1 MKKQL
6 LAIGAALCLMLTACS
21 TSQPAPQQS
30 APQQNTPAATETKQP
45 EAEKVELMISAAASL
60 TDALN
65 ELKTSFETDHPGTTL
80 TFNFGSSGKL
90 ATQITQGA
98 PSDVFLSASKKDMDG
113 LEEKQLIDKATRQDF
128 TGNALVLVANANG
141 TPAISSFEELNNPA
155 IKHIAVG
162 EPETVPAG
170 RYAKETLEALK
181 LWESLSGRMVYGSD
195 VRQVL
200 TFVESG
206 NAEVGVVYSSDA
218 AISKNVKVLATAKT
232 EWHKPIVYPGAVV
245 TATQHGDA
253 AKAFLTYLT
262 SDKGKEILKKYGF
275 Q

>member
-6 LAIGAALCLMLTACS
+6 LAICAAFCLMLTACS
-21 TSQPAPQQS
+21 TTQTAPQ
-30 APQQNTPAATETKQP
+30 ANTPESTGSKQP
-45 EAEKVELMISAAASL
+45 EAAQVELMISAAASL
-60 TDALN
+60 TDALT
-65 ELKTSFETDHPGTTL
+65 ELKTSFETENPGTTL
-80 TFNFGSSGKL
+80 SFNFGSSGKL
-90 ATQITQGA
+90 ATQISQGA
-98 PSDVFLSASKKDMDG
+98 PSDVFLSASQKDMDG
-113 LEEKQLIDKATRQDF
+113 LDEKQLIDKATRQDF
-128 TGNALVLVANANG
+128 TGNALVLVTGASSSPG
-141 TPAISSFEELNNPA
+141 ITSFEELNNPA

-181 LWESLSGRMVYGSD
+181 LWDSLSGRMVYGSD

-206 NAEVGVVYSSDA
+206 NAEVGIVYSSDA
-218 AISKNVKVLATAKT
+218 VISKDVKVLATAKA

-245 TATQHGDA
+245 AATKHADA

-262 SDKGKEILKKYGF
+262 SDKGKEILQKYGF

>member
-1 MKKQL
+1 MKKHWLAL
-6 LAIGAALCLMLTACS
+6 LTAFCLMLTACS
-21 TSQPAPQQS
+21 TTQTAPQAS
-30 APQQNTPAATETKQP
+30 EPAKTEAAKI
-45 EAEKVELMISAAASL
+45 ELMISAAASL

-65 ELKTSFETDHPGTTL
+65 ELKTQYETEHPGTTL
-80 TFNFGSSGKL
+80 TFNFGGSGKL

-113 LEEKQLIDKATRQDF
+113 LEEQQLIAKDTRQDF
-128 TGNALVLVANANG
+128 TKNSLVLIAGNTSAVAV
-141 TPAISSFEELNNPA
+141 SSFEELSNA
-155 IKHIAVG
+155 TIKHIAVG

-170 RYAKETLEALK
+170 RYAKETLDTLK
-181 LWESLSGRMVYGSD
+181 MWDSLSSQMVFGSD

-206 NAEVGVVYSSDA
+206 NAEVGIVYSSDA
-218 AISKNVKVLATAKT
+218 AASKNVKVLATAKP

-245 TATQHGDA
+245 SASKNPDA
-253 AKAFLTYLT
+253 AKAFLAYLT
-262 SDKGKEILKKYGF
+262 SDKGKAILQKYGF

>member
-1 MKKQL
+1 MKKHWFAL
-6 LAIGAALCLMLTACS
+6 WAAFCLILTACS
-21 TSQPAPQQS
+21 TTQTAPQAS
-30 APQQNTPAATETKQP
+30 VPTVTAAAKIDLT
-45 EAEKVELMISAAASL
+45 ISAAASL

-65 ELKTSFETDHPGTTL
+65 ELKTQYEADNPGIDL
-80 TFNFGSSGKL
+80 TFNFGGSGKL

-113 LEEKQLIDKATRQDF
+113 LEEKQLIVKDTRQDF
-128 TGNALVLVANANG
+128 TGNSLVLVTG
-141 TPAISSFEELNNPA
+141 STSPVAITSFEELNNTA

-170 RYAKETLEALK
+170 RYAKETLDSLK
-181 LWESLSGRMVYGSD
+181 MWESLSTQMVFGSD

-206 NAEVGVVYSSDA
+206 NAEVGIVYSSDA
-218 AISKNVKVLATAKT
+218 AASKKVKILATAKP

-245 TATQHGDA
+245 SASKNPDA

-262 SDKGKEILKKYGF
+262 SDKGKVILQKYGF

>member
-1 MKKQL
+1 MKKHWLAL
-6 LAIGAALCLMLTACS
+6 LTAFCLMLTACS
-21 TSQPAPQQS
+21 TTQTAPQAS
-30 APQQNTPAATETKQP
+30 EPAKTEP
-45 EAEKVELMISAAASL
+45 AKVELMISAAASL

-65 ELKTSFETDHPGTTL
+65 ELKTQYETEHPGTTL
-80 TFNFGSSGKL
+80 TFNFGGSGKL

-113 LEEKQLIDKATRQDF
+113 LEEQQLIAKDTRQDF
-128 TGNALVLVANANG
+128 TKNALVLIAGNTSAV
-141 TPAISSFEELNNPA
+141 PISSFEELNNAA

-170 RYAKETLEALK
+170 RYAKETLDTLK
-181 LWESLSGRMVYGSD
+181 MWDSLSAQMVLGSD

-206 NAEVGVVYSSDA
+206 NAEVGIVYSSDA
-218 AISKNVKVLATAKT
+218 AASKNVKVLATAKP

-245 TATQHGDA
+245 SASKNPDA
-253 AKAFLTYLT
+253 AKAFLAYLT
-262 SDKGKEILKKYGF
+262 SDKGKAILQKYGF

>member
-1 MKKQL
+1 MKKHWF
-6 LAIGAALCLMLTACS
+6 AILTAFCLMLTACS
-21 TSQPAPQQS
+21 TTQTAPQAS
-30 APQQNTPAATETKQP
+30 EPAKTDA
-45 EAEKVELMISAAASL
+45 AKVELMISAAASL

-65 ELKTSFETDHPGTTL
+65 ELKTQYETEHPGTTL
-80 TFNFGSSGKL
+80 TFNFGGSGKL

-113 LEEKQLIDKATRQDF
+113 LEEQQLIAKDTRQDF
-128 TGNALVLVANANG
+128 TKNSLVLIAGNKSAV
-141 TPAISSFEELNNPA
+141 AISSFEELNNAA
-155 IKHIAVG
+155 IKYIAVG

-170 RYAKETLEALK
+170 RYAKETLDTLK
-181 LWESLSGRMVYGSD
+181 MWDSLSAQMVFGSD

-206 NAEVGVVYSSDA
+206 NADVGIVYSSDA
-218 AISKNVKVLATAKT
+218 AASKDVKILATAKP

-245 TATQHGDA
+245 SASKNQDA
-253 AKAFLTYLT
+253 AKAFLAYLT
-262 SDKGKEILKKYGF
+262 SDKGKAILQKYGF